1 MKRRHQIVLFAVL
14 LLSLTILS
22 PSFDFGG
29 SQSSEEGNPD
39 RTTFPNQT
47 SRGEDQHAPVE
58 IVVSMTS
65 EEFLVFQTI
74 ANQVADSSGV
84 EIQLRNL
91 EQDTFE
97 NVLESEFAVGD
108 SGDVILLDGTEIQNY
123 AKRGFLYPLNGTTLS
138 KSLGETVIPLRE
150 MTEWNGYQWAMPFD
164 FDTYVLA
171 ARSAFLT
178 KSGLDTL
185 PQREDQWIKL
195 IQQASNA
202 GTKLL
207 SIDSDDIYATSAWL
221 NHFEPGLAMNYMMNG
236 EQGSLLEGEYQQEL
250 QLIEKIQPYLHL
262 DAKNAESSEAF
273 QQNIVPM
280 TVMSLSRLLQ
290 ENKTIVGDTGSFNQI
305 AVTALLPVKSRSF
318 VITTGSSE
326 TDGAS
331 RWIEGMTSAAVQLE
345 WFQRAHYLPTK
356 QDQMNVQSGKLAS
369 LFGKMDIKALLAT
382 NALPSKTEITYVPTG
397 KVQQKIKQFIQ
408 GQISAIQ
415 YMNSIVEIRGLS
427 K

>member
-29 SQSSEEGNPD
+29 SQSSEERNPD

-47 SRGEDQHAPVE
+47 SRGEDEHAPVE
-58 IVVSMTS
+58 IVVSMPP
-65 EEFLVFQTI
+65 EDFLVFETI
-74 ANQVADSSGV
+74 ANQVATSTRV
-84 EIQLRNL
+84 EIQLRNV

-97 NVLESEFAVGD
+97 SVLDSEFAIGD
-108 SGDVILLDGTEIQNY
+108 SGDVILLDSNEIQEY
-123 AKRGFLYPLNGTTLS
+123 AKRGYLYPLNGTTLS

-178 KSGLDTL
+178 KAGLDTL

-195 IQQASNA
+195 IQQTSSA

-207 SIDSDDIYATSAWL
+207 SIDSNDIYATSAWL
-221 NHFEPGLAMNYMMNG
+221 NHFEPGLATDRMMNA
-236 EQGSLLEGEYQQEL
+236 EQGSLLEGDYQQEL
-250 QLIEKIQPYLHL
+250 RLIEQIQPHL
-262 DAKNAESSEAF
+262 QLEAENTEFSGEL
-273 QQNIVPM
+273 QPNEVPM
-280 TVMSLSRLLQ
+280 TVISLSKLLD
-290 ENKTIVGDTGSFNQI
+290 ENKTIMQNTGSLKQI
-305 AVTALLPVKSRSF
+305 ALTALMPIKSRSF

-331 RWIEGMTSAAVQLE
+331 RWIEGMTSASLQSE
-345 WFQRAHYLPTK
+345 WFQQAHYLPAK
-356 QDQMNVQSGKLAS
+356 QEEMNAQSGKLAS
-369 LFGKMDIKALLAT
+369 LFDKMDVKALFAT
-382 NALPSKTEITYVPTG
+382 KAASSGDEIAYVPTG

-415 YMNSIVEIRGLS
+415 YMNSIVELRGLS